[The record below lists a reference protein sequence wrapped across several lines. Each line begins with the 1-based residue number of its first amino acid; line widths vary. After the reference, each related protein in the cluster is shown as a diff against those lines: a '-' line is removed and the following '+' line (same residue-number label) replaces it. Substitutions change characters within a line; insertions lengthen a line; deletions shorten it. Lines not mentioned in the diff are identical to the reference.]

1 MSTYLYLSIV
11 PEALIASMLEPEAF
25 GRYLSTGNRRMS
37 SGPAI
42 FFELDP
48 QLALPAFGLDNL
60 EERCRPH
67 ESGDPRRSAYLAIY
81 RVLERVPVEAVRKL
95 YITTR
100 KGLTLGLDARESV
113 ASDNK
118 QSYYLYQELS
128 PVTPRV
134 VSRLAPSEFVRFM
147 TSRENPVS
155 LPKLLLADMRLGHL
169 ANDPEKGNAGNLP
182 YQNLPHLRECMN
194 SLLERPGK
202 ASKVVNRELIL
213 SDLFTNLASGFY
225 LGAEGAVIAFPM
237 PDRETLSSKHNLWW
251 MSAQSQSGL

>member
-1 MSTYLYLSIV
+1 MNTYLYLSIV

-48 QLALPAFGLDNL
+48 LLALPAFGLDNL
-60 EERCRPH
+60 EQRCRPH
-67 ESGDPRRSAYLAIY
+67 GSGDPRRSAYLAIY

-100 KGLTLGLDARESV
+100 KGLTLGLEAAEAP
-113 ASDNK
+113 ASSEN
-118 QSYYLYQELS
+118 QFYLYQELS

-134 VSRLAPSEFVRFM
+134 VSRLAPAKFVRFM

-155 LPKLLLADMRLGHL
+155 LPKVLLADMRLGNL
-169 ANDPEKGNAGNLP
+169 ADDPEKGNAGNLP
-182 YQNLPHLRECMN
+182 YQNLAHLRECLGA
-194 SLLERPGK
+194 LLERPNK
-202 ASKVVNRELIL
+202 ASKVVNRELML
-213 SDLFTNLASGFY
+213 SDLFANLASGFY
-225 LGAEGAVIAFPM
+225 LGTEGKVLAFPM
-237 PDRETLSSKHNLWW
+237 PDRETLTSKHNLWW